1 MNPTEAESRGG
12 WGVGGRGGLDTVM
25 LKRLLRTTG

>member
-1 MNPTEAESRGG
+1 MAFKKQHRD
-12 WGVGGRGGLDTVM
+12 L